1 MLCEECRECPSREK
15 TMSKKTS
22 LKDRK
27 HGDGDKG
34 DEIDR
39 LSKKRRVGIWKRK
52 MNDWHW
58 HEHNAIGID
67 IFQQGVLQS
76 TLETIELWRK
86 RFDARGN

>member
-39 LSKKRRVGIWKRK
+39 PSIGERK
-52 MNDWHW
+52 MSDWHW